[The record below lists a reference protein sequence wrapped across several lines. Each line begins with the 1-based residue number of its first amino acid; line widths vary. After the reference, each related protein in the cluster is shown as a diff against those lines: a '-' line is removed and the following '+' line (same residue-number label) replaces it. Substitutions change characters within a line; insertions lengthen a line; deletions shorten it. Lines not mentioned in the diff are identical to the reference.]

1 MALLVR
7 SVRLFCNVAVVTA
20 LAQKCVERG
29 GEGLR
34 HLFDYDEDVYVL
46 RHPRRK
52 TAFMSVKLHGR
63 SADDDE
69 RVRMRGE
76 VLFERVESFYHSVF
90 SSSLSVAIWMRGSVA
105 PFSEM

>member
-1 MALLVR
+1 MLSVESLSESRTFCHSSLFLSMDEMNAR
-7 SVRLFCNVAVVTA
+7 S
-20 LAQKCVERG
+20 
-29 GEGLR
+29 
-34 HLFDYDEDVYVL
+34 
-46 RHPRRK
+46 
-52 TAFMSVKLHGR
+52 R

-76 VLFERVESFYHSVF
+76 VLFELVESFYHSVF

>member
-1 MALLVR
+1 MLPVESLSESRTFCHSSLFLSMDEMNASSR
-7 SVRLFCNVAVVTA
+7 SDISL
-20 LAQKCVERG
+20 
-29 GEGLR
+29 
-34 HLFDYDEDVYVL
+34 
-46 RHPRRK
+46 
-52 TAFMSVKLHGR
+52 KLHGR

-76 VLFERVESFYHSVF
+76 VLFELVESFYHSVF